1 VKPLERRKRERKL
14 HIARV
19 AYVQARSLVYG
30 GGGGG
35 GRRKKEEGCVL

>member
-1 VKPLERRKRERKL
+1 MKPVERRKRERKL

-19 AYVQARSLVYG
+19 AYVQARSLVDGEG

-35 GRRKKEEGCVL
+35 RKKEEGCVL